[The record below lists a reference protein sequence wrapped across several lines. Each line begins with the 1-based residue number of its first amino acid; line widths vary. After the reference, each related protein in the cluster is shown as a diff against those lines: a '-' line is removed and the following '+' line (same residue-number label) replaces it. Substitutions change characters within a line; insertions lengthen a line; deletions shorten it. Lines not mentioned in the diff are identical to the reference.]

1 MRVGIIGGG
10 FGLSV
15 QAPIINTHP
24 KMKVTSIC
32 TMKRHLLPKD
42 LLNGANTPIHYTN
55 WTKMLDS
62 EELDIVF
69 VSSLPVHHFEMVKYA
84 LRRGINVVCEKPFTM
99 NSKESEELL
108 IIFNN
113 SSNTKV
119 FIDFEW
125 RYHPARQKVKE
136 LISGIGDILH
146 FEYHTSVPQYQ
157 KLQNNKIG
165 WMGEKQQF
173 GGMLGAVGTHM
184 IDCLRWLVKDEVKII
199 NGSTHTHVPVGSG
212 EFRDAD
218 DAFFVH
224 GKMTRNSTFSIQL
237 ISGIHHGFGSSLR
250 VFGSRGTITL
260 TNDKSLFFGK
270 TGENLEEI
278 IVEMNEKS
286 VPALSLE
293 AKAYYQAF
301 YPFIDKVYE
310 NITYNKSDEDLP
322 TIIDGHENQV
332 IVDKVLAN
340 SMN

>member
-10 FGLSV
+10 FGFSV

-24 KMKVTSIC
+24 KMNVTAVS

-42 LLNGANTPIHYTN
+42 FSHGANTPVHYTN

-62 EELDIVF
+62 EELDLVF
-69 VSSLPVHHFEMVKYA
+69 VSSLPIYHFEMVKYA

-99 NSKESEELL
+99 NSKESEELIKIL
-108 IIFNN
+108 KN

-136 LISGIGDILH
+136 LISEIGDILH
-146 FEYHTSVPQYQ
+146 FEYHTSVSQYQ
-157 KLQNNKIG
+157 KLQNIKIG
-165 WMGEKQQF
+165 WMGKKQQF
-173 GGMLGAVGTHM
+173 GGMLGALGTHM
-184 IDCLRWLVKDEVKII
+184 IDCLRWLLKDEVKTI
-199 NGSTHTHVPVGSG
+199 NGLTHTHVPEGPG
-212 EFRDAD
+212 ELRDAD
-218 DAFFVH
+218 DAFFIH
-224 GKMTRNSTFSIQL
+224 GRMTRNSTFSIQL
-237 ISGIHHGFGSSLR
+237 ISGIHHGFGSNLK
-250 VFGSRGTITL
+250 VFGSLGTITL

-270 TGENLEEI
+270 ADESLEEI
-278 IVEMNEKS
+278 IVEMNDQS
-286 VPALSLE
+286 VPTLSLE

-322 TIIDGHENQV
+322 TIVDGHENQM
-332 IVDKVLAN
+332 IIDLVLSN
-340 SMN
+340 